1 MTFFFLQMDNMEFTD
16 RDYAAKFA
24 DLQERILQAGQPLME
39 NMWIVE
45 QGEAAGPC
53 QYSVHV
59 SLHFGRISDQWW
71 DVGARGAIAY
81 ASISELEPAD
91 LGAAVPGLPRRS
103 DVRTRYSCTVYFFAD
118 GLKIYCTQGTRE
130 CYSSAAKTWLQES
143 IRAGAGGGGGG
154 AAAAAD
160 QRIAAGDL

>member
-1 MTFFFLQMDNMEFTD
+1 MTIFFLRLDKMEFTD

-24 DLQERILQAGQPLME
+24 DLQERILQAGQPIME
-39 NMWIVE
+39 NMWTVE
-45 QGEAAGPC
+45 QGGEAAGPC

-91 LGAAVPGLPRRS
+91 LGAAHAPGLPRRS
-103 DVRTRYSCTVYFFAD
+103 SVRTRYSCTVYFFAD
-118 GLKIYCTQGTRE
+118 GQKIYSTEGTRE

-143 IRAGAGGGGGG
+143 VRAGGG
-154 AAAAAD
+154 AAAAA
-160 QRIAAGDL
+160 AGDL